1 MQIAPILLGL
11 KSDKQFLGNSRI
23 NNHKIEKFFNDNSS
37 IYFANKYFT
46 IKRGAFVRA
55 FIDESDGILEVG
67 IGAGDLAPYYSNG
80 MLTGCDI
87 SREMI
92 ERARK
97 ELPESR
103 LSVGDAEKLHYDSES
118 FDVLVASEMIYYLA
132 HPEEFLAESDRVLK
146 PAGKLILVWG
156 NSYLNSLYN
165 LASQL
170 RLRAYD
176 PYALQTPSKGNVE
189 ELVRTVFRE
198 ADIRSFGIGMP
209 GILNGTDHTI
219 LAKTSPILGLVVQKH

>member
-1 MQIAPILLGL
+1 MHIASILLGL
-11 KSDKQFLGNSRI
+11 KSDKQFLGNSRK
-23 NNHKIEKFFNDNSS
+23 NNRGIEDFFNDNSS

-46 IKRGAFVRA
+46 IKRGSFVKS
-55 FIDESDGILEVG
+55 FIDEGDRILDVG

-80 MLTGCDI
+80 ILTGCDI
-87 SREMI
+87 SRKMI

-103 LSVGDAEKLHYDSES
+103 LSVGDAERLHYESES

-132 HPEEFLAESDRVLK
+132 HPEELLAEADRVLK
-146 PAGKLILVWG
+146 PAGKLILMWG

-165 LASQL
+165 LASYL
-170 RLRAYD
+170 RLRAHD
-176 PYALQTPSKGNVE
+176 PYALQTPSKGYVE

-198 ADIRSFGIGMP
+198 ASVRSFGIGMP
-209 GILNGTDHTI
+209 GILNGTDHAI
-219 LAKTSPILGLVVQKH
+219 LAKASPILGLVIQKH